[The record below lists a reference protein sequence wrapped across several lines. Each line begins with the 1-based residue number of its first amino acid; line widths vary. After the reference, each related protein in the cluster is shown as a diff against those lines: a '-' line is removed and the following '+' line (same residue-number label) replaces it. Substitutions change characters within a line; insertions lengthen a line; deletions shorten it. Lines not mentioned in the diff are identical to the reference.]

1 MTLKK
6 DHGSIPI
13 SIQKEHFERQ
23 FKERELEQE
32 LADVKA
38 KLQLSYK
45 ELELMKKQTP
55 SLKVERIEA
64 PVRTEIIYE

>member
-45 ELELMKKQTP
+45 ELELMKKQIK
-55 SLKVERIEA
+55 LK
-64 PVRTEIIYE
+64 